1 MDIESE
7 VSVVL
12 KNFEDLLV
20 GDFNDYVKE
29 ERIAVV
35 TKFFNFLSEI
45 TVHEYEKVKLITFK
59 EKDGTTIYPTIL
71 SNEEVMFME
80 ELSKIYKVDYKI
92 VDLSKDN

>member
-20 GDFNDYVKE
+20 GDFNDYAKE

-35 TKFFNFLSEI
+35 TKFFNSLSEI
-45 TVHEYEKVKLITFK
+45 IVH
-59 EKDGTTIYPTIL
+59 
-71 SNEEVMFME
+71 
-80 ELSKIYKVDYKI
+80 
-92 VDLSKDN
+92 

>member
-35 TKFFNFLSEI
+35 TKFFNSLSEI
-45 TVHEYEKVKLITFK
+45 IVHEYEKVKLITFK
-59 EKDGTTIYPTIL
+59 EKDGTTTYPTIL